1 MAYVYTLFVISVI
14 GFVIYRMIKKK
25 VTPSNRY
32 TPFDDITTGNKVDLK
47 HDSPVENSKHNY
59 SIQPKEV
66 NKDKT
71 I

>member
-1 MAYVYTLFVISVI
+1 MAYVYTLFVITVI
-14 GFVIYRMIKKK
+14 GFVIYRMMKKK

-32 TPFDDITTGNKVDLK
+32 TPFDDITTGNKVNMK
-47 HDSPVENSKHNY
+47 HDSLFEDHKQNSL
-59 SIQPKEV
+59 QPKEV